1 MESLLDLG
9 SVNLTIPAW
18 QMALYIGIVAFY
30 MIWGRIKCCFLTTY
44 VFALYWGYYLYSS
57 EFLKVTHG
65 NPSAESAYIGFGL
78 ALIAFNLFALFYE
91 ER

>member
-30 MIWGRIKCCFLTTY
+30 MIWGRIKCCFLATY
-44 VFALYWGYYLYSS
+44 FFALYWGYYLFSS
-57 EFLKVTHG
+57 EFLKAAHG
-65 NPSAESAYIGFGL
+65 NPGAESAYLAFGL
-78 ALIAFNLFALFYE
+78 ALIVFNLFALFYE